1 MYPRQPQ
8 AKVLARASIIGCNA
22 QSFHFKE
29 QSPMHVKRRRLPNF
43 ESCSVALFASLAMG
57 STTLPARAQGGAPS
71 TRSVT
76 STSPSAAPASTLRLT
91 RRSEAQATSSP
102 AGQSPA
108 PVPDGSISSPG
119 FDEALK

>member
-1 MYPRQPQ
+1 MR
-8 AKVLARASIIGCNA
+8 
-22 QSFHFKE
+22 
-29 QSPMHVKRRRLPNF
+29 VKRRLLPNF

-76 STSPSAAPASTLRLT
+76 STSPLAAPALMRSLA
-91 RRSEAQATSSP
+91 RRSEAKP
-102 AGQSPA
+102 ASAPLGVPPA
-108 PVPDGSISSPG
+108 PMPDGSISSPG